1 MTTTSLTITE
11 ANIGEMIGPP
21 DGFLVN
27 LTMTT
32 GPVHETARWDEGR
45 QKWLSAYFVLRGSHD
60 LRDLV
65 CVDAATNGH
74 AFAWWG
80 SDARQPQRTL
90 CGRARGR
97 RRAEGQPMKD
107 YAERRPQ
114 PEDRRH
120 RPRPLRPDGR
130 A

>member
-65 CVDAATNGH
+65 
-74 AFAWWG
+74 
-80 SDARQPQRTL
+80 
-90 CGRARGR
+90 
-97 RRAEGQPMKD
+97 
-107 YAERRPQ
+107 
-114 PEDRRH
+114 
-120 RPRPLRPDGR
+120 
-130 A
+130 

>member
-80 SDARQPQRTL
+80 
-90 CGRARGR
+90 G
-97 RRAEGQPMKD
+97 
-107 YAERRPQ
+107 
-114 PEDRRH
+114 
-120 RPRPLRPDGR
+120 DGR
-130 A
+130 MLVNRSEPYAGALVVVAVPKGSQ